1 MAIKNLKKSN
11 GFAASDGLIAVLII
25 VLFSGLITTII
36 YNIYLSNASIK
47 RMSIAT
53 EYITT
58 VFEYL
63 DKAYYD
69 DIYVDGLATYIDGK
83 QKDDNKDIF
92 DKSVNKVI
100 ISSNNGDGQK
110 NITESEDPQYTI
122 EMKIDYYNETEGNQ
136 EKLDLVK
143 KLTVAVSYKL
153 GNKDQKI
160 EMSRIKSRENLITPN
175 RPDFSLL
182 NLEDEENAY
191 PIKKV
196 DDKWQVCD
204 EKDIN
209 WYNYENGYFAT
220 IVVSKEMLPI
230 GEKIIINDFKD
241 AGNMYIWIP
250 RFAYDTTD
258 IKFLYS
264 NTNNYI
270 KYAEGSVKYSVL
282 SGIENSSF
290 KVLQVFETEEQD
302 NVGIWIKDELSSEA
316 YKILKDNI

>member
-1 MAIKNLKKSN
+1 MTIKNLKKSN

-47 RMSIAT
+47 RMSTAAG
-53 EYITT
+53 YITT

-69 DIYVDGLATYIDGK
+69 DIYVDGLATYIDGE
-83 QKDDNKDIF
+83 QKDYNKDIF

-100 ISSNNGDGQK
+100 ISSNNGDEQK
-110 NITESEDPQYTI
+110 SITESEDPQYTI

-182 NLEDEENAY
+182 NLEDEKNAY

-196 DDKWQVCD
+196 DNNWQVCD

-209 WYNYENGYFAT
+209 WYNYENGQFAT
-220 IVVSKEMLPI
+220 IVVTKETLPI
-230 GEKIIINDFKD
+230 GDEITD
-241 AGNMYIWIP
+241 ADDIYVWIP
-250 RFAYDTTD
+250 RFAYDVTNKSV
-258 IKFLYS
+258 KFLYS
-264 NTNNYI
+264 NTNKYI
-270 KYAEGSVKYSVL
+270 DDSEEYNTL
-282 SGIENSSF
+282 SDLENTF
-290 KVLQVFETEEQD
+290 TVLQEFKTGGQE
-302 NVGIWIKDELSSEA
+302 NIGIWVKDGVSEA
-316 YKILKDNI
+316 EAYNILKDNI